1 MMIRARKLAL
11 CALFASAILF
21 SIPLLPATAAC
32 NPNANITRVSVSSSG
47 GQANDHSTTPDISGD
62 GRYIVFRSEAT
73 NLVPGQVPFFV
84 RSLFVHD
91 RLTCK
96 TTLISVYANGTQSDG
111 NAQNPSISNDGR
123 YIAFDSSGDFTSQTT
138 TFYDDVF
145 VIDRLTRQSKLASVS
160 SSGTI
165 ANGSSTMP
173 QISGDGRYV
182 VYHSGASNLVSGD
195 NNQRFDIFVHD
206 LQTGETTRVST
217 NTAGVQG
224 NGDSYNPVISN
235 DGNRIAF
242 HSSASNLQVGDTNNN
257 NDVFV
262 RDRQAGQT
270 VQASAAS
277 NGDLANTWSAYPAIS
292 DNGRFVAFRSYASNL
307 VPDDTN
313 NTYDV
318 FVRDLETN
326 QTQRVTVAY
335 DGTQEAINSGIDPN
349 ALSGDGRFI
358 VFEAYSRLTADDTN
372 NFSDI
377 FVRDLKTGQ
386 IALVSKAYNGASA
399 NNHSFRAAISADGQY
414 ITFLSKAW
422 NLVPGDTN
430 QYDDIFVTPNPLA
443 PRPSPANAA
452 PTRNRFESLPITL
465 TWNLISWAVE
475 YQIEVDQSQSFPNPA
490 SFYTAMTPDLSA
502 TITTLPQGRYYWRVR
517 AKDPGDVWGSWSAVQ
532 SFTYQVPD

>member
-11 CALFASAILF
+11 CALFASTILF

-62 GRYIVFRSEAT
+62 GHYIVFRSDAT
-73 NLVPGQVPFFV
+73 NLVPGQAPFFA

-111 NAQNPSISNDGR
+111 NAQNPSISSDGR
-123 YIAFDSSGDFTSQTT
+123 YIAFDSSDDFTSQTT
-138 TFYDDVF
+138 TFYNDVF

-206 LQTGETTRVST
+206 LQTGETTRVSI

-235 DGNRIAF
+235 DGNKIAF
-242 HSSASNLQVGDTNNN
+242 HSSASNLQVGDTNNTD
-257 NDVFV
+257 DVFV

-349 ALSGDGRFI
+349 ALSADGRFV

-399 NNHSFRAAISADGQY
+399 NHHSFRAAISADGQY
-414 ITFLSKAW
+414 ITFLSNAW

-443 PRPSPANAA
+443 PRPSPPNAA
-452 PTRNRFESLPITL
+452 PTRDRFESLPITL
-465 TWNLISWAVE
+465 TWNSISWAVE

-532 SFTYQVPD
+532 SFTYHVPD

>member
-1 MMIRARKLAL
+1 M
-11 CALFASAILF
+11 
-21 SIPLLPATAAC
+21 AAC

-47 GQANDHSTTPDISGD
+47 VQANDHSTTPDISGD

-73 NLVPGQVPFFV
+73 NLVPGQIPFFV
-84 RSLFVHD
+84 RSIFVHD

-123 YIAFDSSGDFTSQTT
+123 YITFDSSDDFTSQTT
-138 TFYDDVF
+138 TFYNDVF

-165 ANGSSTMP
+165 ANGSSTTP

-182 VYHSGASNLVSGD
+182 VYHSGAENLVSGD
-195 NNQRFDIFVHD
+195 NNLRFDIFVHD
-206 LQTGETTRVST
+206 LQTGETSRVSI

-224 NGDSYNPVISN
+224 NGDSYSPVISD
-235 DGNRIAF
+235 DGNEIAF
-242 HSSASNLQVGDTNNN
+242 YSSASNLQAGDANNN

-277 NGDLANTWSAYPAIS
+277 NGDLANAWSAYPAIS
-292 DNGRFVAFRSYASNL
+292 GNGRLIAFRSDASNL

-318 FVRDLETN
+318 FVRDLQTN
-326 QTQRVTVAY
+326 QTQRVTLAY
-335 DGTQEAINSGIDPN
+335 DGTQEAINSAVSPG
-349 ALSGDGRFI
+349 AFSADGRFI
-358 VFEAYSRLTADDTN
+358 VFEAYSRLTSDDTN

-377 FVRDLKTGQ
+377 FVRDLQNGQ
-386 IALVSKAYNGASA
+386 IALVSKTHNGASA
-399 NNHSFRAAISADGQY
+399 NQHSFRAAISADGQY

-430 QYDDIFVTPNPLA
+430 QYDDIFVTTNPLA
-443 PRPSPANAA
+443 PRPSPPNAA

-465 TWNLISWAVE
+465 TWNPISWAAE
-475 YQIEVDQSQSFPNPA
+475 YQIEVDQSQTFANA
-490 SFYTAMTPDLSA
+490 MNFHTATTTTLNT
-502 TITTLPQGRYYWRVR
+502 TITILPQGRYYWRVR
-517 AKDPGDVWGSWSAVQ
+517 AKNGDAVWGAWSVVQ
-532 SFTYQVPD
+532 SFTYTVPE